1 MPQFHKILND
11 WYKQNKRDLPW
22 RTNHMPYYV
31 WVSEIILQQ
40 TRVDQGTDYF
50 LRFIEKFPDIQ
61 SLASAPE
68 IEVLKIWQGLG
79 YYSRARNMHIAARQV
94 MDDFNGQFPATYDN
108 LKKLK
113 GIGDYTAAAIAS
125 ISFGLPYAA
134 IDGNV
139 YRVLSRIFGITTPVD
154 STKGKI
160 EFSNLATE
168 LIDQQNP
175 GTFNEA
181 LMEFGALQCTPRNP
195 GCTMCPFQGQCI
207 AFSMAA
213 ITQFPVKTN
222 KVKVRHRFFNYLY
235 LEHEKSIFLEKR
247 DTNDIW
253 QNLYQLPLIE
263 TSKAMTIE
271 ELLTNEKF
279 KTLFGNSSIR
289 IESVSGEI
297 IHLLAHQ
304 KLHVRFINISASKP
318 YSAHNWIKIRPEDV
332 SEFPIPKL
340 IDNFLMEKNR
350 NKMSR
355 KT

>member
-22 RTNHMPYYV
+22 RANNVPYYV

-94 MDDFNGQFPATYDN
+94 ISEFNGQFPETYDTI
-108 LKKLK
+108 KKLK
-113 GIGDYTAAAIAS
+113 GIGEYTAAAIAS

-139 YRVLSRIFGITTPVD
+139 YRVISRIFGIATPID
-154 STKGKI
+154 STTGKK
-160 EFSNLATE
+160 EFINLAME
-168 LIDQQNP
+168 LINLQNP

-181 LMEFGALQCTPRNP
+181 MMEFGALQCTPRNP
-195 GCTMCPFQGQCI
+195 GCITCPFQNQCS
-207 AFSMAA
+207 AFSRNVV
-213 ITQFPVKTN
+213 TQYPVKTN
-222 KVKVRHRFFNYLY
+222 KTKVRHRFFNYLY
-235 LEHEKSIFLEKR
+235 LEYEQSFFLEKR
-247 DTNDIW
+247 VTNDIW

-263 TSKAMTIE
+263 TSKAISCE
-271 ELLTNEKF
+271 ELLFSENFRAWFDHSQIT
-279 KTLFGNSSIR
+279 
-289 IESVSGEI
+289 IESVSAEI
-297 IHLLAHQ
+297 IHILSHQ
-304 KLHVRFINISASKP
+304 KLHVRFIEITTTKP
-318 YSAHNWIKIRPEDV
+318 HMDSNWIKIRPEEV
-332 SEFPIPKL
+332 SEYPVPKV
-340 IDNFLMEKNR
+340 IDNFLMEKIR
-350 NKMSR
+350 NKMS
-355 KT
+355 